1 MILFKSKISFVMVM
15 GEVKV
20 LLSNT
25 VMSVLDLAKCSFTLF
40 NWVEHL
46 GIILV
51 ASLKNLYTIFS

>member
-1 MILFKSKISFVMVM
+1 MVM

-25 VMSVLDLAKCSFTLF
+25 VMSAHDLAKCSFTLF

-46 GIILV
+46 GIIVV